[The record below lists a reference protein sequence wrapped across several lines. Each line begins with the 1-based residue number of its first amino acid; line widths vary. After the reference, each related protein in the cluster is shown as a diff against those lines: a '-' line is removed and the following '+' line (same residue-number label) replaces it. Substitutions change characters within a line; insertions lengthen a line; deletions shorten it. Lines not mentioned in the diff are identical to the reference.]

1 VDQATFNDLHTSCIT
16 ALEDYVTSAHLTA
29 TMLAHCTP
37 EPMPLTDRLNLM
49 VQEVAEE
56 DAHSIYR
63 NLKRIIHEA
72 ARLGFHSSLSS
83 GSDALSN

>member
-1 VDQATFNDLHTSCIT
+1 MDQTTFNDLHTSCLT
-16 ALEDYVTSAHLTA
+16 ALQDYMTSAHLTA

-37 EPMPLTDRLNLM
+37 EPMPLTDRLSLM

-72 ARLGFHSSLSS
+72 AKLGFHYSLS
-83 GSDALSN
+83 GGLHALSN